1 MPQGPKILQTRS
13 LARSRCFHIEQMTLR
28 FSNGAEAQYER
39 ISSSPRGAVLIIPML
54 DQYTVLLVREYAGG
68 TQRYELGLP
77 KGRIEQ
83 DEQVEEAANREMME
97 EVGYA
102 GRRFDPLPSMTIAPG
117 YISHVSHPVLV
128 RDLYEKTAIGDEPE
142 PLEVLPWDIRKLNE
156 LLLREDFT
164 EARSIAALYIARA
177 YMQNHP

>member
-13 LARSRCFHIEQMTLR
+13 LARSRCFHIEQMDLR
-28 FSNGAEAQYER
+28 FSNGTEVQYER

-54 DQYTVLLVREYAGG
+54 DKYTVLLIREYAGG

-77 KGRIEQ
+77 KGRIEPN
-83 DEQVEEAANREMME
+83 EPVEEAANREMME

-102 GRRFDPLPSMTIAPG
+102 GRRFDRLPSMTIAPG

-128 RDLYEKTAIGDEPE
+128 RDLY
-142 PLEVLPWDIRKLNE
+142 
-156 LLLREDFT
+156 
-164 EARSIAALYIARA
+164 
-177 YMQNHP
+177 